1 MSMSDSSLVRFLDLT
16 LEEALGAPLEVWPI
30 RGSHWAL
37 SPLQSYLPLAEPLM
51 TLASVIVRRYLLF
64 PAGLK

>member
-1 MSMSDSSLVRFLDLT
+1 MESGCSLDLT
-16 LEEALGAPLEVWPI
+16 LEEALGAPLEVWPS

-51 TLASVIVRRYLLF
+51 TLVSVIVRRCLLF